1 MKKPIALL
9 TITLVLAAASV
20 AVQAQTATRPD
31 VLFIAIDDLNDW
43 VGPLGGHPQ
52 AKTPNMDRLAAQGMV
67 FTNAY
72 APAMLC
78 NPSRAAIMTGIPPS
92 SSGVYGNGTDWRVTE
107 RLRGIPTLP
116 RYFKDNGYRSFGAG
130 KLFHSSTFNPWAYFG
145 YNDTTA
151 WEAYFPSLQRQL
163 PDEVTPHQRPA
174 NGSPLSPNFDWSA
187 VATTDMAMGDGQVV
201 TWSVERI
208 LATGNEPRFN
218 AVGIYRPHLP
228 WYVPQKYLDMHP
240 LEDIVLPTVLDNDLD
255 DIPELPLAGGRRG
268 NFAPMVIHDWIVAD
282 ETHGRWRE
290 GVRAY
295 LASVSFADAML
306 GHLLDALEQVLR
318 LF

>member
-1 MKKPIALL
+1 MKKPIAFLA
-9 TITLVLAAASV
+9 ITVVLAAASV
-20 AVQAQTATRPD
+20 AVQAQTAARPD
-31 VLFIAIDDLNDW
+31 VLFISIDDLNDW

-52 AKTPNMDRLAAQGMV
+52 TKTPNMDRLAAQGMV

-92 SSGVYGNGTDWRVTE
+92 SSGVYGNQTDWRVTE

-151 WEAYFPSLQRQL
+151 WEAYFPSLQRQI
-163 PDEVTPHQRPA
+163 PDEVTPHERPA

-201 TWSVERI
+201 T
-208 LATGNEPRFN
+208 
-218 AVGIYRPHLP
+218 
-228 WYVPQKYLDMHP
+228 
-240 LEDIVLPTVLDNDLD
+240 
-255 DIPELPLAGGRRG
+255 
-268 NFAPMVIHDWIVAD
+268 
-282 ETHGRWRE
+282 
-290 GVRAY
+290 
-295 LASVSFADAML
+295 
-306 GHLLDALEQVLR
+306 
-318 LF
+318 